1 VRSQVRILSDVTES
15 SIFPSV
21 AQLVRAPPL
30 AHYEKNSSEGNQM
43 LKMYKKSSQQ
53 KNREV
58 KQKTASVT
66 ILFEGV
72 TYISSPD
79 QHWLFSFYLR
89 FNKKNV
95 CLTK

>member
-1 VRSQVRILSDVTES
+1 
-15 SIFPSV
+15 
-21 AQLVRAPPL
+21 
-30 AHYEKNSSEGNQM
+30 
-43 LKMYKKSSQQ
+43 MYKKSSQQ

-89 FNKKNV
+89 SISSNEKNV